1 MTPLLNLDNLRRDL
15 EEIIREKR
23 LSALFQPIASLHDG
37 EAFGYEGLIRGPS
50 TSFLHSPI
58 NLFRCAE
65 QVGILPLLDFAC
77 RRAIIES
84 FVAQNLPGRLF
95 LNVSPA
101 CLSHPDFHPGATL
114 DILRETGLAPQRVV
128 IELTETQPT
137 HDYELLKEALLHYR
151 EMGFRI
157 ALDDLGEGFSSLRL
171 WSELK
176 PDFVKIDK
184 YFVQGLAADAQKR
197 QFVRSIQH
205 IALNIGTRVVAE
217 GIETPQELQVVQRI
231 GIAFAQGYHIG
242 KPLAH
247 PPRHIALDLAET
259 PSPAL
264 PGQGHRNAGG
274 LLVSVDTVPPSE
286 TSETV
291 FARFTEAPQLYAIP
305 VVENQ
310 RPLGLL
316 KRHEVLEFFS
326 RPFSHELHGGR
337 ECKHLMD
344 RAPLIVEQSM
354 SLQELSQMVTT
365 AERRYLA
372 DGFIITQNG
381 HYQGMGTGHDLV
393 RAITELQIRAARYA
407 NPLTLL
413 PGNVPIQEK
422 LETLLDESRP
432 FTMAYFDL
440 DYFKPYNDVYGY
452 VRGDDMI
459 RLTGELLMRAADP
472 QTDFVGHIGGDDFVV
487 IFRSGDWHERC
498 EALLEEFAQ
507 RVSSFF
513 YAEHLAAGFYEAPDR
528 RGVAQQQ
535 PLVTLSAGVVE
546 VEPGQFENHHQIAAA
561 ATHAKSMAKQSV
573 GCSLFIERR
582 RQPPEPLPAP
592 IAA

>member
-1 MTPLLNLDNLRRDL
+1 MSHPLNLDNLRRDL
-15 EEIIREKR
+15 EEIIQEKR

-58 NLFRCAE
+58 NLFRSAE
-65 QVGILPLLDFAC
+65 QVGLLPSLDFAC
-77 RRAIIES
+77 RRAIIEA

-114 DILRETGLAPQRVV
+114 EILREAGMAPQRVV

-217 GIETPQELQVVQRI
+217 GIETPQELQVIQRI

-242 KPLAH
+242 KPLPH
-247 PPRHIALDLAET
+247 PPRHIALDLSET
-259 PSPAL
+259 PTPAL
-264 PGQGHRNAGG
+264 PGHGHRNAGG
-274 LLVSVDTVPPSE
+274 LLVSVETVPPSE
-286 TSETV
+286 SCESV
-291 FARFTEAPQLYAIP
+291 FQRFSQSPQLHALP

-316 KRHEVLEFFS
+316 KRHEVTEFFS

-337 ECKHLMD
+337 PCSNLMD

-354 SLQELSQMVTT
+354 SLQELSQLVTT

-372 DGFIITQNG
+372 DGFIITQHG
-381 HYQGMGTGHDLV
+381 HYLGMGTGHDLM
-393 RAITELQIRAARYA
+393 RAITELQVRAARYA

-422 LETLLDESRP
+422 LETLLDEGRP

-459 RLTGELLMRAADP
+459 RLTSELLVRAADS
-472 QTDFVGHIGGDDFVV
+472 QVDFVGHIGGDDFVV
-487 IFRSGDWHERC
+487 IFRSADWHERC
-498 EALLEEFAQ
+498 EGLLEEFSL
-507 RVSSFF
+507 RVPEFFWSS
-513 YAEHLAAGFYEAPDR
+513 HLEDGDYEAPDR
-528 RGVAQQQ
+528 RGLPQRH
-535 PLVTLSAGVVE
+535 PLVTLSVGVVE
-546 VEPGQFENHHQIAAA
+546 VEPSQFESHHQVAAA
-561 ATHAKSMAKQSV
+561 ATHAKSMAKQTPGSTLYIDR
-573 GCSLFIERR
+573 GRK
-582 RQPPEPLPAP
+582 PPEPLPTP